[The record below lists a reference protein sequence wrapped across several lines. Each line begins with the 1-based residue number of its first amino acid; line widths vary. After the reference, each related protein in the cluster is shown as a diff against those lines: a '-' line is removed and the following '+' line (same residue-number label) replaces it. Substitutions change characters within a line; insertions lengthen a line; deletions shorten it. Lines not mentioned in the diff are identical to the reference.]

1 MFHGIKTDSKT
12 AGFTLKCNNI
22 ALANSLRRIVSE
34 VPSIA
39 FTETVVEPREESRAR
54 LIEHPEKIALNIAY
68 SPIPDIDAD
77 QIVRHGA
84 SLYLTI
90 NATNDS
96 TDDIDIT
103 SDDIKYVFN
112 GEAVKPKKNTLPHH
126 FYTLRPN
133 QALHLK
139 SEVTVGK
146 CIENACY
153 EHGKWIKYLP
163 KYSDSSEF
171 KGEVYMRFKTFGVY
185 DPKKVIKYA
194 CEAMV
199 AKIDRVIKYIIKDDK
214 EESKADKNVLMVML
228 EGENDTIANLVISDI
243 IDKTEYAAYKM
254 NRYAGKELTLEV
266 RAKDPKRVLIESL
279 EGFHKTFT
287 KMASQL

>member
-12 AGFTLKCNNI
+12 AEFTLKCDTI

-68 SPIPDIDAD
+68 SPIPDIEAD
-77 QIVRHGA
+77 QIIRHGA

-90 NATNDS
+90 NTTNDT

-133 QALHLK
+133 QALRLK

-146 CIENACY
+146 FIENACY
-153 EHGKWIKYLP
+153 QHGKWDRYRIKYTD
-163 KYSDSSEF
+163 SDEF
-171 KGEVYMRFKTFGVY
+171 KNEVYMRFKTFGVY
-185 DPKKVIKYA
+185 DPKTVIRYA
-194 CEAMV
+194 CQAMV
-199 AKIDRVIKYIIKDDK
+199 AKIDRVIKYIIKEDDVQ
-214 EESKADKNVLMVML
+214 SKADGNVLIVKL
-228 EGENDTIANLVISDI
+228 EGENDTIANLIISDI

-266 RAKDPKRVLIESL
+266 RSKDPKRVLIESL